1 MEDIIK
7 KADVLIEAL
16 PYIKNFYNKVVVIK
30 YGGAAMTSRE
40 IRQCTL
46 QDIVFMNYVGMHPV
60 LVHGAGPLISQKMT
74 EKGKKAQFVDGVR
87 ITDEETIKIVEKV
100 LTQVNEEVVS
110 ELDNLGA
117 HAQSLGGRQKNI
129 FEVEK
134 KKVGIDMGNVGAI
147 TGIDTV
153 AIKELLN
160 KKIIP
165 VIMPLAAC
173 KDGRLFNINADEA
186 ASELAHALLAE
197 KLVLLTDVKGI
208 LINVK
213 DTASLMNTL
222 TIKEAKDLIKRNII
236 QQGMIPKVNA
246 CIKAL
251 EGGAAKTHI
260 IDGRIVHS
268 LLLEIFTD
276 EGIGTEIVKGQLDK

>member
-16 PYIKNFYNKVVVIK
+16 PYIKNFYNKIVVIK

-87 ITDEETIKIVEKV
+87 VTDEETIKIVEKV
-100 LTQVNEEVVS
+100 LTQVNEEIVS
-110 ELDNLGA
+110 ELNSLGA
-117 HAQSLGGRQKNI
+117 RAQGLGGGQKNI

-134 KKVGIDMGNVGAI
+134 KKVNLDMGNVGSI

-153 AIKELLN
+153 SIKDLLN
-160 KKIIP
+160 GKIIP
-165 VIMPLAAC
+165 VIMPLGR
-173 KDGRLFNINADEA
+173 KDDKFFNINADEA
-186 ASELAHALLAE
+186 ASELAHALSAE

-213 DTASLMNTL
+213 DTSSLMNTL
-222 TIKEAKDLIKRNII
+222 TIQEAKDLIKRNVI

-260 IDGRIVHS
+260 IDGRIIHS